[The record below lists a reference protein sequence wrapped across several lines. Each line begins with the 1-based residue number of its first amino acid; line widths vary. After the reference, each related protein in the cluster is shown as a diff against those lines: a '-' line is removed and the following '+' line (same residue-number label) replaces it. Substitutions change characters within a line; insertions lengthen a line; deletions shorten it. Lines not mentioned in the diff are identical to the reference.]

1 MATIKD
7 IAADAGVSAT
17 TVSRVLNNDPKISVS
32 NKTRERIFSSA
43 HKLKYHKKSVG
54 SQLRAIA
61 LLYWISDKEEL
72 NDIYYRSIRNEIEKL
87 AKLKNIT
94 ITKYKLENGVKMV
107 DPKTSAFFAIGHFTQ
122 EDLNYI
128 HSITLN
134 GVFVDSSPDEMRF
147 DSVISNFPQM
157 IRQMVDYFIAQGHK
171 KIGFIGGSDY
181 VDRTIKKMDAREKAF
196 REITR
201 EYSILNEDW
210 IFITDTFS
218 VNDGYKIAMQAI
230 EKYGDDLPTAF
241 CVASDPLAIGALQAF
256 NEKGWLIPQRV
267 SLFSIN
273 NISVTKYVSPPL
285 TTFNIDVPLI
295 CETAFNLLEDRC
307 KTSRTSTKTVLIS
320 GSPVFRKSIQKLN

>member
-181 VDRTIKKMDAREKAF
+181 VDRTIKKWMPE
-196 REITR
+196 
-201 EYSILNEDW
+201 
-210 IFITDTFS
+210 
-218 VNDGYKIAMQAI
+218 
-230 EKYGDDLPTAF
+230 
-241 CVASDPLAIGALQAF
+241 
-256 NEKGWLIPQRV
+256 
-267 SLFSIN
+267 
-273 NISVTKYVSPPL
+273 
-285 TTFNIDVPLI
+285 
-295 CETAFNLLEDRC
+295 
-307 KTSRTSTKTVLIS
+307 
-320 GSPVFRKSIQKLN
+320 RKPFGR